1 MAEGLLTPL
10 FKKYI
15 PSLATTTT
23 TSDTDTPEW
32 AKTGLIPQ
40 LLYTVFGDYW
50 SPQTVLENIESGKA
64 GEITTGLVN
73 TMLPVKDIITLTGE
87 GIGGG
92 LKGVGEG
99 ATSLIPI
106 ALVIIAGLFLLKK
119 K

>member
-1 MAEGLLTPL
+1 MSEGLLTPL
-10 FKKYI
+10 FKKYV
-15 PSLATTTT
+15 PSLVTTTT
-23 TSDTDTPEW
+23 TYDSDTPEW

-73 TMLPVKDIITLTGE
+73 SMFPIKDVITLTGE

-92 LKGVGEG
+92 LKGVSEG
-99 ATSLIPI
+99 ATGLIPI
-106 ALVIIAGLFLLKK
+106 ALIIIAGLYLIKK
-119 K
+119 